1 MLFCR
6 VILSQLSV
14 LLQWRSSGGI
24 SLIWS
29 LILFHYHSLACM
41 VKAAKC
47 LCPAQ
52 DFRLVVPTGPV
63 RTDSGSDIILPV
75 HLSPETNAVSMEIRW
90 FKGTE
95 LIYQYKNGQE
105 MRNNDYKNRVSV
117 SIQELRRGNLAP
129 TLRNVQQSDSGDYTC
144 KLFHDRCQ
152 KTGVIHLQV
161 RK

>member
-1 MLFCR
+1 
-6 VILSQLSV
+6 V

-29 LILFHYHSLACM
+29 LILFHLRSLACIF
-41 VKAAKC
+41 KSAKF

-63 RTDSGSDIILPV
+63 HTDSESDIILPV
-75 HLSPETNAVSMEIRW
+75 HLSPETNA
-90 FKGTE
+90 
-95 LIYQYKNGQE
+95 NGQE

-117 SIQELRRGNLAP
+117 SIQELMRGNLAL
-129 TLRNVQQSDSGDYTC
+129 TLRNVQQSDSGDYKC

-161 RK
+161 RE

>member
-1 MLFCR
+1 
-6 VILSQLSV
+6 V

-29 LILFHYHSLACM
+29 VTCM

-52 DFRLVVPTGPV
+52 DFRLLVPTGPV

-95 LIYQYKNGQE
+95 LIYQYKNG
-105 MRNNDYKNRVSV
+105 V
-117 SIQELRRGNLAP
+117 SIQELRRGNIAL
-129 TLRNVQQSDSGDYTC
+129 TLRNVQQSDSGDYTY

-161 RK
+161 RE